1 MRRLIQFFA
10 NDALSFGILVLLT
23 IFLLNNFSSAQELSR
38 KVPRRNVNSTSF
50 YRPSSQLFMY
60 DFAINYGTTQGQ
72 QSLNLENTL
81 SYSNPGFIKLKT
93 YLNYKS
99 GLSGSGN
106 SDFSNFYSHFIFD
119 DSYLSP
125 SSVISTYGIM
135 VLPFSKVS
143 QDTEGMLAG
152 GGLGTSFYALFSL
165 IKLNAFTKINI
176 SLIKSFYKF
185 ETGKNNISNSS
196 LLSNQSLNFGFS
208 VQKILLDFQFK
219 NTMVND
225 FNNKTNMSQN
235 LKEALYWMFSR
246 NTKIG
251 FGHSNTAQ
259 ILNSSQE
266 EIPLEIYSNKES
278 TLFFVFNHLF

>member
-23 IFLLNNFSSAQELSR
+23 IFLLNNFSFAQEQSR
-38 KVPRRNVNSTSF
+38 KTPRRNINSASF

-60 DFAINYGTTQGQ
+60 DFAINSSTTSGQ
-72 QSLNLENTL
+72 QALNLENTL
-81 SYSNPGFIKLKT
+81 SYSNPGFIKLKA
-93 YLNYKS
+93 YLNYRN

-119 DSYLSP
+119 DSYLSH

-135 VLPFSKVS
+135 VLPFSKVA

-152 GGLGTSFYALFSL
+152 GGLGTSFYALFNL

-176 SLIKSFYKF
+176 SLVKNFYKF
-185 ETGKNNISNSS
+185 ETGKNNISNSN

-208 VQKILLDFQFK
+208 IQQLLMDFQFK
-219 NTMVND
+219 NTVVND

-235 LKEALYWMFSR
+235 LKETLYWMFSR
-246 NTKIG
+246 NTKLG

-259 ILNSSQE
+259 ILNSHQE
-266 EIPLEIYSNKES
+266 EIPLEIYPNKES
-278 TLFFVFNHLF
+278 TLFLIFNHLF